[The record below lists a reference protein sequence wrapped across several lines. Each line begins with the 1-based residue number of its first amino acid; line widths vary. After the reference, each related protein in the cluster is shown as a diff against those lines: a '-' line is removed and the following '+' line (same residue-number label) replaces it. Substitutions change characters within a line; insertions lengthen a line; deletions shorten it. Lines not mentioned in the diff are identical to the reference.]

1 MAATTIPAHANAI
14 TPPWRRVRNVLTTV
28 TRPGVKVASAARH
41 RLRRPA
47 LVISGFGC
55 LDAATWH
62 TFGIGAG
69 LAVLGGLLLVW
80 EFLGSDDE
88 TGGGSQ

>member
-28 TRPGVKVASAARH
+28 TRQGVKVARTARH

-55 LDAATWH
+55 MDASAWH
-62 TFGIGAG
+62 TFGLGAG
-69 LAVLGGLLLVW
+69 LLALGLSLWAFEWLSG
-80 EFLGSDDE
+80 DDE
-88 TGGGSQ
+88 PGGSA